1 MSLKRRKREL
11 EAKKNILL
19 KKARRAK
26 KRKCAVLT
34 SDMSDVALSSP
45 SPSSS
50 RPVTPLILS
59 SSVNSSVGSPA
70 CSSQWCFRGASSHT
84 RFWTELQ
91 QKRKPFITCR
101 RFDCLSPSM
110 CSNTDPQHTRLLS
123 SPTLSFT
130 KFSRNASGRCT
141 NRPSR
146 CWSMLK
152 VPTMLM

>member
-70 CSSQWCFRGASSHT
+70 CSSQ
-84 RFWTELQ
+84 
-91 QKRKPFITCR
+91 
-101 RFDCLSPSM
+101 
-110 CSNTDPQHTRLLS
+110 
-123 SPTLSFT
+123 
-130 KFSRNASGRCT
+130 
-141 NRPSR
+141 
-146 CWSMLK
+146 
-152 VPTMLM
+152 